1 MGTGPLS
8 GRVARMGTRKG
19 LSWLGQDEVTL
30 TEPDHDVRVVT
41 EGRRAMD
48 RGLRELGQI
57 DPLRME
63 RHGRHLGSPS
73 TETEEPVAQHVEGG
87 GGVDG
92 GLGLALALTHVFCLR
107 VEMWGMKGITSAG
120 TGNAC

>member
-1 MGTGPLS
+1 MWREWGPGS
-8 GRVARMGTRKG
+8 GC
-19 LSWLGQDEVTL
+19 LDLGQDEVTL
-30 TEPDHDVRVVT
+30 AEPDHDMRVVT

-48 RGLRELGQI
+48 RGFRELGQI

-73 TETEEPVAQHVEGG
+73 TETEEPVAQHVEG

>member
-48 RGLRELGQI
+48 RGLRELGQV

-63 RHGRHLGSPS
+63 RHGRHLVGPT
-73 TETEEPVAQHVEGG
+73 TETQEPVAQRVEGS
-87 GGVDG
+87 GVGG
-92 GLGLALALTHVFCLR
+92 GLGLALAHVFYLR
-107 VEMWGMKGITSAG
+107 VGMWGMKGITSAG